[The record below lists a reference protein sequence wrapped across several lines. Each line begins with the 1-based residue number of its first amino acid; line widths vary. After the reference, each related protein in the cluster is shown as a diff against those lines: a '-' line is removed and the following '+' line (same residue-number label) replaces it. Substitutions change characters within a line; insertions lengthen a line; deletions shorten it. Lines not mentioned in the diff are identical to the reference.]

1 MKNKRFLN
9 DCDSYEFLTNVK
21 LNPEKFPI
29 AFNNKVDE
37 LMKQKAFNTREDAET
52 YVKCADIELELYYEP
67 SNGVFAVESDAIE
80 NGCSVISPYS
90 GRAYKYPNFQEDEF
104 MTTLYSL
111 VDEEDN
117 TKIPICYVNNTA
129 EEDVPE
135 RILMI
140 LENKFLNSI
149 IFNYPERKIFENRE
163 NLLNDITNFVNDPYS
178 YNVNIK
184 MNGGSYSLT
193 TDKVFAI

>member
-1 MKNKRFLN
+1 MENKRFLN

-52 YVKCADIELELYYEP
+52 YVKCTDIELELYYEP
-67 SNGVFAVESDAIE
+67 SNGIFAVESDAIE
-80 NGCSVISPYS
+80 NGCSVLSPYS

-140 LENKFLNSI
+140 LENKFLNDVIS
-149 IFNYPERKIFENRE
+149 NDSKRKTFENKE
-163 NLLNDITNFVNDPYS
+163 NMLDEIKKFVNDPYS
-178 YNVNIK
+178 YNVDIK
-184 MNGGSYSLT
+184 MNGGTYSLV